1 MGFPKFTQTLDH
13 TFANK
18 DAPSTSCTPSQSTYR
33 CFMTIQARFVASCKA
48 SDLCFR
54 KIRCTL
60 LLVDRARPAQTSPI
74 ITYADP
80 ARGNLKFASIVSVV
94 KGLLKLPQLC
104 ANCGLGSFVYSSLE
118 FTRTRNSQK
127 YSTNNLTQHILAH
140 TRLDYQVEQN
150 TLVGAAQRKKNIT
163 RAQ

>member
-104 ANCGLGSFVYSSLE
+104 ANCGLGCRARPRGPRRRAFLE
-118 FTRTRNSQK
+118 IWF
-127 YSTNNLTQHILAH
+127 LAKISPEGSH
-140 TRLDYQVEQN
+140 QGMDIIVL
-150 TLVGAAQRKKNIT
+150 RKVRKFSK
-163 RAQ
+163 